1 LRKAQPARKV
11 KTLNRVSKTKKLIL
25 VSPALQEANN
35 GNWHTARRWAQCLS
49 GRLQT
54 TLLPRWDG
62 ASSPTSADA
71 MIALH
76 ARRSAPSIEAWARCC
91 PRKPLIV
98 ILTGTD
104 LYRDIHTDAS
114 AQQSLALATH
124 LVVLQEA
131 GLQDLPVA
139 LRQKTSV
146 IYQSARVLKPAI
158 KPLWPF
164 RAVMVGHLRDEKD
177 PLTWLRAAAQL
188 TSGSTGHRHPWMFEQ
203 IGDALTP
210 ELALAAGAAE
220 KTIAGYRWL
229 GGLPHTSTRQHIKRA
244 HVLVNSSR
252 MEGGAQVIL
261 QAVQSGTPVLAS
273 RIRGNIG
280 MLGSDYA
287 GYFPVGDDTALA
299 ALLQRCAADRDFLSF
314 LEKQCRQ
321 RSHLFEPSEEKR
333 RVINL
338 ITRALKATP

>member
-1 LRKAQPARKV
+1 MD
-11 KTLNRVSKTKKLIL
+11 RVSKTKNLIL
-25 VSPALQEANN
+25 VSPALREANN
-35 GNWHTARRWAQCLS
+35 GNWHTADRWAQCLS
-49 GRLQT
+49 GHVST
-54 TLLPRWDG
+54 TLLPQWSG
-62 ASSPTSADA
+62 SSVQPAADA

-91 PRKPLIV
+91 PGKPLIV

-114 AQQSLALATH
+114 AQQSLLLATH

-139 LRQKTSV
+139 LREKASV
-146 IYQSARVLKPAI
+146 IYQSARTLKPVA
-158 KPLWPF
+158 KPLRPF

-177 PLTWLRAAAQL
+177 PLTFLRAAEQL
-188 TSGSTGHRHPWMFEQ
+188 ASGSAGRQHPWAFEQ
-203 IGDALTP
+203 IGNALTP
-210 ELALAAGAAE
+210 ELARAAQAAE
-220 KTIAGYRWL
+220 KTIPGYRWL
-229 GGLPHTSTRQHIKRA
+229 GGLPRTNTRQHIKRA

-261 QAVQSGTPVLAS
+261 QAVQCGTPVLAS
-273 RIRGNIG
+273 HIRGNIG
-280 MLGSDYA
+280 MLGADYA
-287 GYFPVGDDTALA
+287 GYFPLGDDAALA
-299 ALLQRCAADRDFLSF
+299 ALLQRCAADRGFLAS

-321 RSHLFEPSEEKR
+321 RSHLFEPAAEKQ

-338 ITRALKATP
+338 ATSALKATP